1 MHCPRCK
8 TVLNSINLKD
18 IQIDICPMCY
28 GVWLDKEEL
37 QKLLEI
43 DRNTLKLIENK
54 EEIDGNWLKLME
66 IDSKESA
73 KEENLSRIA
82 EGYGDRMWEGEIGCP
97 KCNTMMQKHPYA
109 VTSDIFI
116 DSCPNG
122 CGIWLDKGE
131 ILRIADYLTTA
142 EKPLTDIQKEQVKQ
156 RLRMFAEANKE
167 KVSPLQFLNKRYFS
181 ETELEKDLNTTSE
194 GKYVSIIRMVIQ
206 GLLYFLLRRGRF

>member
-1 MHCPRCK
+1 MLCPRCNI
-8 TVLNSINLKD
+8 VLNSINLKD
-18 IQIDICPMCY
+18 IQIDICHSCQ
-28 GVWLDKEEL
+28 GIFLDKWEL
-37 QKLLEI
+37 TKTLEI
-43 DRNTLKLIENK
+43 YRNELKLIETEK
-54 EEIDGNWLKLME
+54 ENDGNVKSENDGNWLKLME
-66 IDSKESA
+66 IDSKDKN
-73 KEENLSRIA
+73 KEEKL
-82 EGYGDRMWEGEIGCP
+82 WEGEIACP

-167 KVSPLQFLNKRYFS
+167 KVSPMQFLNKRHFS
-181 ETELEKDLNTTSE
+181 ETELEKDLNTTPE